1 LGTDPF
7 CRAIQELPDYLD
19 EVLRNIQTFTG
30 LSASI
35 MVGGP
40 MPQAG
45 GALSTSRYGIYFI
58 DKHHY
63 LTSL

>member
-1 LGTDPF
+1 M
-7 CRAIQELPDYLD
+7 D
-19 EVLRNIQTFTG
+19 EVLRNVQTFTG

-35 MVGGP
+35 IVGGP

-45 GALSTSRYGIYFI
+45 GALSTSRYEIYFI
-58 DKHHY
+58 NKHCY

>member
-1 LGTDPF
+1 M
-7 CRAIQELPDYLD
+7 D

-35 MVGGP
+35 IVGGP

-45 GALSTSRYGIYFI
+45 GALSTSRYEIYFI
-58 DKHHY
+58 NKHCY